1 MKQKIFSK
9 SEFVTR
15 KSELLTRDGGM
26 YVLKDLRNSMP
37 PYLVRFLFSFHITE
51 TMISTKM
58 IMLKRSMNA
67 TGKRKDQNMGFFML
81 KF

>member
-1 MKQKIFSK
+1 
-9 SEFVTR
+9 
-15 KSELLTRDGGM
+15 
-26 YVLKDLRNSMP
+26 MP
-37 PYLVRFLFSFHITE
+37 PHLVRFLFSFHITE
-51 TMISTKM
+51 TMILMKM